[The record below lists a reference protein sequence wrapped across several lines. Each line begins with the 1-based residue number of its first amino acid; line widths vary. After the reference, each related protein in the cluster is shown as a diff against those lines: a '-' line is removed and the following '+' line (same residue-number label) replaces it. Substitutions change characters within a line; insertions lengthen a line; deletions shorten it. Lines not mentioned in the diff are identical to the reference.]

1 MKYFITIM
9 VLIFSCSAFSAAKW
23 DEAGCGRIEAGVGQL
38 IGASESMRGLSEA
51 AGRDG
56 DYEGEEELRNRQM
69 DYLEQA
75 ENWSSIYSAFCK

>member
-1 MKYFITIM
+1 
-9 VLIFSCSAFSAAKW
+9 
-23 DEAGCGRIEAGVGQL
+23 
-38 IGASESMRGLSEA
+38 MRGLSEA

-56 DYEGEEELRNRQM
+56 DYEGEEELRKRQM

>member
-1 MKYFITIM
+1 MKYLITTMIF
-9 VLIFSCSAFSAAKW
+9 IFSCSAFSAAKW

-75 ENWSSIYSAFCK
+75 ENWASIYSAFCK

>member
-1 MKYFITIM
+1 MKYLITTMIF
-9 VLIFSCSAFSAAKW
+9 IFSCYAFSAAKW